1 MNCLNVVKWGET
13 VEEELFAYSHLISE
27 VLEQHRVVLNNFDFL
42 IDAESNVIKSQMFE
56 LSHDLLDVDFVSFRN
71 QMFFGIISFNGLKYF
86 A

>member
-1 MNCLNVVKWGET
+1 VNCLDIVKRGET

-27 VLEQHRVVLNNFDFL
+27 VLEQSGVVLNNFDFL

-56 LSHDLLDVDFVSFRN
+56 LSNDLLDVDFVSFGN
-71 QMFFGIISFNGLKYF
+71 QMFFGMVSFNGLKYL